1 MKWSTQ
7 CAQHKWVAHSVTHT
21 LRESMT
27 CWVPRCFT
35 VYIDRKSLFFNIWN
49 PWLRTHLNAEK
60 FFPLFLSGTLQVVP
74 FISLLQTLW
83 NVAEQ
88 VILASQVKRASSI
101 SFRLHC
107 LSHLLPSWNS
117 EFSVKAS
124 ANDDKQERVLRES
137 SWALMPGKLFPNVK
151 HIWKSKWVP
160 RNNINGTFNDP

>member
-21 LRESMT
+21 LRGSMT

-117 EFSVKAS
+117 EFSESVCKWWQAG
-124 ANDDKQERVLRES
+124 ES
-137 SWALMPGKLFPNVK
+137 SQGEQLSFNARKTV
-151 HIWKSKWVP
+151 SKCKTHLK
-160 RNNINGTFNDP
+160 I